1 MAMIPPRKRVIE
13 TGDMDI
19 TPMIDCTFL
28 LLIFFLLTSS
38 SSSKSAVPLPKAH
51 HGAEAAEADA
61 IIITIA
67 RSPNGDPQVFLANDT
82 KPNHGPLTG
91 TQEDQDAAIKKYLT
105 EENAK
110 IVKVAGKLRQRNNVL
125 IKAAVGLKQRDVDRV
140 EKAVIKSDIEVE
152 YLYLGISD
160 KK

>member
-1 MAMIPPRKRVIE
+1 MAMIAPPKRSLEIGE
-13 TGDMDI
+13 MDI

-38 SSSKSAVPLPKAH
+38 VSSKSPVTLPPAY

-61 IIITIA
+61 IIITVA
-67 RSPNGDPQVFLANDT
+67 RNANGDPQIFLGDDDQ
-82 KPNHGPLTG
+82 PNHEATG
-91 TQEDQDAAIKKYLT
+91 SPEDQEAAIKKYLT

-110 IVKVAGKLRQRNNVL
+110 FVTIAGQKRQRNNVL
-125 IKAAVGLKQRDVDRV
+125 IKAAVGLRQRDVDRI
-140 EKAVIKSDIEVE
+140 EKAVVKSEVE
-152 YLYLGISD
+152 FQFLYLGISE

>member
-1 MAMIPPRKRVIE
+1 MPMIVRPKRSIE
-13 TGDMDI
+13 SGEMDI

-38 SSSKSAVPLPKAH
+38 SSTKSAVPLPIAR

-67 RSPNGDPQVFLANDT
+67 KATNGDPKVFLANNT
-82 KPNHGPLTG
+82 KLENLAAGSP
-91 TQEDQDAAIKKYLT
+91 EDQEAAIKKYLT

-110 IVKVAGKLRQRNNVL
+110 VNKAGKQRNNV
-125 IKAAVGLKQRDVDRV
+125 
-140 EKAVIKSDIEVE
+140 
-152 YLYLGISD
+152 
-160 KK
+160 

>member
-1 MAMIPPRKRVIE
+1 MAMIAPRKRNLE

-38 SSSKSAVPLPKAH
+38 TSSKSAVPLPAAY

-61 IIITIA
+61 IIITVA
-67 RSPNGDPQVFLANDT
+67 RSPSGEPQIFLADDT
-82 KPNHGPLTG
+82 KPTHEAAGSP
-91 TQEDQDAAIKKYLT
+91 EDQEAAIKRYLT

-110 IVKVAGKLRQRNNVL
+110 VNKAGKQRNNVL
-125 IKAAVGLKQRDVDRV
+125 IKAEIGLKQRDVDRV
-140 EKAVIKSDIEVE
+140 ERAVAKSEIEVQF
-152 YLYLGISD
+152 LYLGISD

>member
-38 SSSKSAVPLPKAH
+38 SSSKSAVPLPSAH

-61 IIITIA
+61 IIITVA
-67 RSPNGDPQVFLANDT
+67 RTPNGDPQIFLADDS
-82 KPNHGPLTG
+82 KPNHEAVGSP
-91 TQEDQDAAIKKYLT
+91 EDQDAAIKKYLT

-110 IVKVAGKLRQRNNVL
+110 VNKAGKQKNNVL

-140 EKAVIKSDIEVE
+140 EKAVAKAEIEVQ
-152 YLYLGISD
+152 YLYLGVSD

>member
-1 MAMIPPRKRVIE
+1 MAKIELRKRHVE
-13 TGDMDI
+13 GGDMDI

-61 IIITIA
+61 IIITVA
-67 RSPNGDPQVFLANDT
+67 RTPDGEPRVFLADDT
-82 KPNHGPLTG
+82 KPNHEAVGSP
-91 TQEDQDAAIKKYLT
+91 EDQEGAIKKYLAV
-105 EENAK
+105 ENAK
-110 IVKVAGKLRQRNNVL
+110 VNKAGKQRNNVL
-125 IKAAVGLKQRDVDRV
+125 IKAAVGLKHRDVDRV
-140 EKAVIKSDIEVE
+140 EKAVAKSDMEVQ

>member
-1 MAMIPPRKRVIE
+1 MARIEPRKRPIE

-28 LLIFFLLTSS
+28 LLIFFLLTSTTTS
-38 SSSKSAVPLPKAH
+38 RSAVPLPMAK

-61 IIITIA
+61 IIITVA
-67 RSPNGDPQVFLANDT
+67 RSSAGEAQIFLADDT
-82 KPNHGPLTG
+82 KPNHAAGG
-91 TQEDQDAAIKKYLT
+91 TPEDQEAAIRKYLT
-105 EENAK
+105 EESAK
-110 IVKVAGKLRQRNNVL
+110 VNRVSKQPRRNVL
-125 IKAAVGLKQRDVDRV
+125 IKAAVGLKQREVDRI
-140 EKAVIKSDIEVE
+140 EKAVAKSDIELE

>member
-1 MAMIPPRKRVIE
+1 MAMIAPRKRTIE

-38 SSSKSAVPLPKAH
+38 SSSRSAVPLPAAH

-61 IIITIA
+61 IIITVA
-67 RSPNGDPQVFLANDT
+67 RSPNGEPQVFLANDT
-82 KPNHGPLTG
+82 KPNHEAVGSP
-91 TQEDQDAAIKKYLT
+91 EDQEAAIKKYLT
-105 EENAK
+105 DENAK
-110 IVKVAGKLRQRNNVL
+110 VNKAGKQRNNVL
-125 IKAAVGLKQRDVDRV
+125 IKAAVGLKQREVDRI
-140 EKAVIKSDIEVE
+140 EKAVARSDIEVQ

>member
-1 MAMIPPRKRVIE
+1 MAMIPPRKRVLE
-13 TGDMDI
+13 TGEMDI

-38 SSSKSAVPLPKAH
+38 TSSKSAVPLPAAY

-61 IIITIA
+61 IIITVA
-67 RSPNGDPQVFLANDT
+67 RNANGDPQIFLADNS
-82 KPNHGPLTG
+82 KPENEAVGSP
-91 TQEDQDAAIKKYLT
+91 EDQEAAIKRYLT

-110 IVKVAGKLRQRNNVL
+110 VVTIAGKARQRNNVL
-125 IKAAVGLKQRDVDRV
+125 IKAEVGLKQRDVDRV
-140 EKAVIKSDIEVE
+140 ERAVAKSEIELQF
-152 YLYLGISD
+152 LYLGISE

>member
-1 MAMIPPRKRVIE
+1 
-13 TGDMDI
+13 MDI

-38 SSSKSAVPLPKAH
+38 SSSKSAVPLPSAH

-61 IIITIA
+61 IIITVA
-67 RSPNGDPQVFLANDT
+67 RTPNGDPQIFLADDS
-82 KPNHGPLTG
+82 KPNHEAVGSP
-91 TQEDQDAAIKKYLT
+91 EDQDAAIKKYLT

-110 IVKVAGKLRQRNNVL
+110 VNKAGKQKNNVL

-140 EKAVIKSDIEVE
+140 EKAVAKAEIEVQ
-152 YLYLGISD
+152 YLYLGVSD

>member
-1 MAMIPPRKRVIE
+1 MAMIPPRKRIIE
-13 TGDMDI
+13 TGEMDI

-38 SSSKSAVPLPKAH
+38 TSSKSAVPLPSAY

-61 IIITIA
+61 IIITVA
-67 RSPNGDPQVFLANDT
+67 KSGSGEPQIFLADDN
-82 KPNHGPLTG
+82 KPNHEAAGSP
-91 TQEDQDAAIKKYLT
+91 EDQEAAIKKYLT

-110 IVKVAGKLRQRNNVL
+110 VNKAGKQRNNVL
-125 IKAAVGLKQRDVDRV
+125 IKAEVGLKQRDVDRV
-140 EKAVIKSDIEVE
+140 EKAVAKSEIELQF
-152 YLYLGISD
+152 LYLGSSE

>member
-1 MAMIPPRKRVIE
+1 MAMIPPRKRSIE
-13 TGDMDI
+13 TGEMDI

-38 SSSKSAVPLPKAH
+38 SSSKSAVPLPSAH

-61 IIITIA
+61 IIITVA
-67 RSPNGDPQVFLANDT
+67 RTPNGDPQIFLADDS
-82 KPNHGPLTG
+82 KPNHEAVGSP
-91 TQEDQDAAIKKYLT
+91 EDQDAAIKKYLT

-110 IVKVAGKLRQRNNVL
+110 VNKAGKQKNNVL

-140 EKAVIKSDIEVE
+140 EKAVAKAEIEVQ
-152 YLYLGISD
+152 YLYLGVSD